1 MVEFWQEVKLDL
13 SNNIFNIKTMN
24 KLITFCKTLFCAL
37 TLSQKEEKSN
47 LYKFVKDNNLS
58 FTNQLTRVLI
68 ILMFTLNSNAQIKS
82 LVFKGEK
89 RKYIIYTP
97 KSYNPNDSKNYP
109 LVFNFHG
116 GGMSMAEQMLYT
128 QMNKTADKYNFIVV
142 YPKGIKEDWNVGFG
156 MSYKKGTD
164 DIGFID
170 SLTTKI
176 SKDYKINSKKIFATG
191 LSRGGF
197 FCYRIATELS
207 HKFAAVVA
215 IGATMPDS
223 VAIYNKRK
231 NKIGVMIVHGTDDL
245 IVDYNGKKNDY
256 YSATD
261 TYNYWKEQN
270 NLEQANE
277 KKIFLNKNKQDETY
291 VEVLET
297 SNKQQTVK
305 IFTINNGGHTWPGAD
320 DFNIGLPLGK
330 TSGDINLNEHIWIFF
345 NTHGK

>member
-1 MVEFWQEVKLDL
+1 MKEVTKICIALICTFGFARKKQKL
-13 SNNIFNIKTMN
+13 NPY
-24 KLITFCKTLFCAL
+24 KLI
-37 TLSQKEEKSN
+37 
-47 LYKFVKDNNLS
+47 KDSNLS

-68 ILMFTLNSNAQIKS
+68 VLMFTLNSNAQIKS

-128 QMNKTADKYNFIVV
+128 QMNKTADKHNFIVV

-207 HKFAAVVA
+207 HKFAAVA
-215 IGATMPDS
+215 TIGATMPDS
-223 VAIYNKRK
+223 VAIYNKGK
-231 NKIGVMIVHGTDDL
+231 NKIGVMIVHGTNDL
-245 IVDYNGKKNDY
+245 IVDYHGKKNEY
-256 YSATD
+256 YSALN

-270 NLEQANE
+270 SLDQAAE
-277 KKIFLNKNKQDETY
+277 KKIFLNKNKRDETS

-305 IFTINNGGHTWPGAD
+305 ILTINNGGHTWPGAD
-320 DFNIGLPLGK
+320 DFNIGLPIGK
-330 TSGDINLNEHIWIFF
+330 TSSDINLNEHIWTFF
-345 NTHGK
+345 NTHGE